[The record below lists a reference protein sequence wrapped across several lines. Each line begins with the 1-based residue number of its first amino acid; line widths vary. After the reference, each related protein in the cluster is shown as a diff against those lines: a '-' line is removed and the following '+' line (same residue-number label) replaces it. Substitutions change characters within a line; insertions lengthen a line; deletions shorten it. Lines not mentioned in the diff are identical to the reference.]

1 MSWLSFAILAYV
13 TLGMQTGLSAALH
26 VGGAGPNFVLMSVIF
41 ISLNA
46 PRDSALLGAFV
57 LGALQDLT
65 SQGTMGLYSFS
76 YGLVGLMVVSARQT
90 IYRGHPLTHFS
101 LTLVAGVLTALVLAI
116 HDWIR
121 PPGSDIR
128 PAVGPLFY
136 SAFYSAV
143 VAVVVLGA
151 LQRMKGFFRFRSTQR
166 GKMPR
171 IFGSR

>member
-1 MSWLSFAILAYV
+1 MRWLSFSILAYV

-26 VGGAGPNFVLMSVIF
+26 VAGAGPNFVLMSVIF
-41 ISLNA
+41 IGLNA
-46 PRDSALLGAFV
+46 PHDTALLGAFL

-76 YGLVGLMVVSARQT
+76 YGLVGLLVVSSRQT
-90 IYRGHPLTHFS
+90 IYREHPLTHFS

-121 PPGSDIR
+121 PPGSGIR
-128 PAVGPLFY
+128 PAVWPLLY
-136 SAFYSAV
+136 SAFYSAI
-143 VAVVVLGA
+143 VAVAVLGM
-151 LQRMKGFFRFRSTQR
+151 LQRMRGFFRFRSTQR

-171 IFGSR
+171 IFGRR